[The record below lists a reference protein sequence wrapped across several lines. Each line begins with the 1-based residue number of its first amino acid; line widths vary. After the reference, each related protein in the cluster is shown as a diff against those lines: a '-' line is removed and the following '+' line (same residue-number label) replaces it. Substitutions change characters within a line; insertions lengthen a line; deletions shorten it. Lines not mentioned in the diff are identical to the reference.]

1 MTYLAGGAPR
11 QIYLPLVLRNYTPS
25 ARPTATPSATP
36 TVTATPTGT
45 PTATSTAAAFR
56 ITSSAFAE
64 GGSIPGQYAYDKYGC
79 PGQNLSPPLAWTTPP
94 GGTQSF
100 ALMMDDPDAGTPA
113 FVHWVLFN
121 ISAAANGLPE
131 NVGIPAG
138 ARRGMN
144 DWGEL
149 GYGGPC
155 PPPGP
160 AHRYYFRLYAL
171 DTTLA
176 LAEGATKPQV
186 EAAMAGH
193 VLAQSQLMG
202 RFGWAAPLSSTAQT
216 PLPTGAGDGAIP
228 VRAAGRGNPW
238 VNLADGTVL
247 PTIYSGP
254 TALVDALGAGQAQPL
269 SLAAGDFDRDGVPD
283 LVAGYLL
290 PPGRGDR
297 GGAGLLTLHRGNV
310 DAIYPNSPQAQQRK
324 AEGTFTDVPFLS
336 PARVFAL
343 PVVPDFLGAGDFNAD
358 GNQDLVTTARGGELL
373 HWLPGD
379 GKGGFGAAQVV
390 KLSGKVTTLVVGE
403 INRPDGLDDVVVGVN
418 SDKGPQVLVFEWPE
432 GALRGEPEVFVA
444 PAALHELARQGHFG
458 LAGMQERAE
467 LIGGALAVTSAPG
480 QGTTVR
486 VEYKANG
493 ERANGE
499 WHLSADSLIR

>member
-1 MTYLAGGAPR
+1 
-11 QIYLPLVLRNYTPS
+11 
-25 ARPTATPSATP
+25 
-36 TVTATPTGT
+36 
-45 PTATSTAAAFR
+45 
-56 ITSSAFAE
+56 
-64 GGSIPGQYAYDKYGC
+64 
-79 PGQNLSPPLAWTTPP
+79 
-94 GGTQSF
+94 
-100 ALMMDDPDAGTPA
+100 
-113 FVHWVLFN
+113 
-121 ISAAANGLPE
+121 
-131 NVGIPAG
+131 
-138 ARRGMN
+138 
-144 DWGEL
+144 
-149 GYGGPC
+149 
-155 PPPGP
+155 
-160 AHRYYFRLYAL
+160 
-171 DTTLA
+171 
-176 LAEGATKPQV
+176 
-186 EAAMAGH
+186 
-193 VLAQSQLMG
+193 
-202 RFGWAAPLSSTAQT
+202 
-216 PLPTGAGDGAIP
+216 
-228 VRAAGRGNPW
+228 
-238 VNLADGTVL
+238 
-247 PTIYSGP
+247 
-254 TALVDALGAGQAQPL
+254 
-269 SLAAGDFDRDGVPD
+269 
-283 LVAGYLL
+283 
-290 PPGRGDR
+290 
-297 GGAGLLTLHRGNV
+297 V

-324 AEGTFTDVPFLS
+324 AEGTFTDMPFLS